1 LRNLLNTNPE
11 LFLGHSINGSLSD
24 IGNRLKLEYIDILK
38 SLGINFNIYQII
50 NYLQEDLTSLT
61 DKEIV
66 TIENYKNAN

>member
-50 NYLQEDLTSLT
+50 NYLQDLINKF
-61 DKEIV
+61 DR
-66 TIENYKNAN
+66 